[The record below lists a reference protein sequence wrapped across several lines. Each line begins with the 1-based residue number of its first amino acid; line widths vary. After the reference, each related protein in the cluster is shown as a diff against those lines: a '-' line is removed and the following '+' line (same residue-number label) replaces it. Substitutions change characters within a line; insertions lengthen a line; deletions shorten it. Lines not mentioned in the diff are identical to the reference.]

1 MVNRAT
7 GLTYPTAVFG
17 IAKYRSDKGIS
28 FVVADS
34 DLLGECLSP
43 LGIIGDKLDLIFES

>member
-7 GLTYPTAVFG
+7 RLTYPATVSE
-17 IAKYRSDKGIS
+17 IAKAQPDKGRS

-34 DLLGECLSP
+34 DLLGECLAS
-43 LGIIGDKLDLIFES
+43 LGVIGDKLDLIFES